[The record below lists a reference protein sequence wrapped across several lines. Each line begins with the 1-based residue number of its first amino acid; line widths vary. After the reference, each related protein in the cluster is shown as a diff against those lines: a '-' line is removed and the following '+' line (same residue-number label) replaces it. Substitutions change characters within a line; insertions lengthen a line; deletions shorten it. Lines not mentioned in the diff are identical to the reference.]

1 MAVDKPGPPGGDA
14 ERLRMQERRQRAVH
28 LKTVAGMNWSAIA
41 RELGYYDATH
51 VRRDVEGELKRQT
64 AQVQKGLEVFVHQQ
78 DIRYDYMRQRVMSIL
93 LADHPLIQNGKIV
106 KDDQGRPVKD
116 AGPTLAALQTML
128 RIEKQWAE
136 LHGTEASKKLEIALE
151 TRTDLESNLVAEA
164 VLAAAEALQLE
175 PAQRMRALEAAA
187 ARLDIVDAEVVSED
201 PPE

>member
-1 MAVDKPGPPGGDA
+1 M
-14 ERLRMQERRQRAVH
+14 L
-28 LKTVAGMNWSAIA
+28 S
-41 RELGYYDATH
+41 
-51 VRRDVEGELKRQT
+51 
-64 AQVQKGLEVFVHQQ
+64 
-78 DIRYDYMRQRVMSIL
+78 
-93 LADHPLIQNGKIV
+93 DHPLIQNGKVV

-116 AGPTLAALQTML
+116 AGPKLAALQTML

-164 VLAAAEALQLE
+164 VLAAAEALGLE